1 MNFSQ
6 HSHFLVV
13 VTVHLVCCSWLSDTP
28 LAEWSTI
35 VTPALA
41 LVNRVLPQVVHLRRT
56 CMTKLSWLYVS
67 ETKQIVVNAA
77 CMVSDALQVAGVVLA
92 AVAGIALG
100 VQAGTNSTLGKFVGK
115 GFAGIVS
122 FASGLLCIAV
132 FFVVSTYGA
141 KAQGPTASGFRGTG
155 DNIDRVTFT

>member
-1 MNFSQ
+1 
-6 HSHFLVV
+6 
-13 VTVHLVCCSWLSDTP
+13 
-28 LAEWSTI
+28 
-35 VTPALA
+35 
-41 LVNRVLPQVVHLRRT
+41 
-56 CMTKLSWLYVS
+56 MTKLSWLYVS
-67 ETKQIVVNAA
+67 ETKQLVVNAA

-141 KAQGPTASGFRGTG
+141 KAHGPTASGFRGTG
-155 DNIDRVTFT
+155 DNIDRLTVHIQLTLCCNCVQTHRGGGTSEACLEPFQSSS